1 MLQVMKKYNP
11 SRREFLAEAT
21 LTTGA
26 VLMGLSNAKFAER
39 KPIEKLHLSCNQYSW
54 LTFYQRENR
63 DFIKSLET
71 SLGDVAAAGFE
82 GYEPLIERLSDFD
95 RLIPLLEEYNLEM
108 HSLYVNSTLH
118 DEALA
123 QQSIKEILAIADRA
137 KTIGTKII
145 VTNPNPIRWGG
156 SEDKDDSQ
164 LRIQAKALDKLGA
177 ELKAM
182 ALTLA
187 YHNHDA
193 ELRRAAREFHHMLT
207 GTSAENVT
215 FCLDAHWVYRGSGDS
230 SVALF
235 DILKLYGRRITEL
248 HLRQSREGVWSET
261 FGPGD
266 IDYRALAKHL
276 LDTGVRPHLVM
287 EQACEKGTP
296 NTMPAVEAL
305 RRSCGYAG
313 EVFADFT

>member
-1 MLQVMKKYNP
+1 MAAP
-11 SRREFLAEAT
+11 
-21 LTTGA
+21 
-26 VLMGLSNAKFAER
+26 NANFAER
-39 KPIEKLHLSCNQYSW
+39 KPKERLHLSCNQYSW
-54 LTFYQRENR
+54 LTFYQREKR
-63 DFIKSLET
+63 DFVKSLET
-71 SLGDVAAAGFE
+71 SLGDVAVAGFE

-95 RLIPLLEEYNLEM
+95 RLVPLLEEYNLDM
-108 HSLYVNSTLH
+108 RSLYVNSTLH
-118 DEALA
+118 DEARA
-123 QQSIKEILAIADRA
+123 QQSIKEILAIAERA
-137 KTIGTKII
+137 KAIGTKII

-156 SEDKDDSQ
+156 AENKDDSQ

-193 ELRRAAREFHHMLT
+193 ELRKAAREFHHMLT
-207 GTSAENVT
+207 GTGPENVT

-235 DILKLYGRRITEL
+235 DVLKLYGRRITEL
-248 HLRQSREGVWSET
+248 HLRQSKDGIWSET
-261 FGPGD
+261 FSDGD
-266 IDYRALAKHL
+266 IDYRALAKYL
-276 LDTGVRPHLVM
+276 LDTGIRPYLVI

-305 RRSCGYAG
+305 SRSCKYAR
-313 EVFADFT
+313 EVFAEFA